1 MGKEKLIEEIVRLL
15 FKNHCK
21 NVISIDVAEKSD
33 IADAFVVCS
42 ARNPNAG
49 RAAYDDMTGALEA
62 QGVFSAR
69 ADGLKDGRWI
79 VVDYGNVIVH
89 IFHTQMRDLYQFEA
103 LWANEDRSNVKEYTE
118 E

>member
-1 MGKEKLIEEIVRLL
+1 MEKDKLIEEIVRLL
-15 FKNHCK
+15 YKNHCK
-21 NVISIDVAEKSD
+21 NVVSIDITRKSD

-49 RAAYDDMTGALEA
+49 RAAYDEMTNALEE
-62 QGVFSAR
+62 QGIYAAR

-79 VVDYGNVIVH
+79 VIDYGAVIVH
-89 IFHTQMRDLYQFEA
+89 IFHTSVRNLYQFEA
-103 LWANEDRSNVKEYTE
+103 LWSEEDRSNVKEYAE